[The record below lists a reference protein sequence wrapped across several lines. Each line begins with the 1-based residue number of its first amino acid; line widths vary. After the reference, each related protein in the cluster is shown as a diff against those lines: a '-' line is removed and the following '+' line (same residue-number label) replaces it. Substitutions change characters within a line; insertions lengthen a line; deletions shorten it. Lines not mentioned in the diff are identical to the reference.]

1 MSTDIVHHTMAE
13 STGFLSACIVML
25 LLAAAVPGYVALK
38 TGSDGGTA
46 TLRKWVPMLNLFAG
60 AVFLSAAL
68 LHLIPEA
75 TEGYQNYVMNRSA
88 ANTDDNN
95 DTVGDYPLP
104 CLFVLLGFWI
114 VMAVEQL
121 AVQYADKVMSVSS
134 SSSSSFEQNTIEDL
148 LLASDGDN
156 AVVDADGGGGG
167 GGGGG
172 DADRGA
178 RNDSAPGHHHHNHHA
193 DPLEAATSGGYVVL
207 AALSVHSLLEGIG
220 LGSQQSIASASAVA
234 IAIIIHKGIA
244 AFALGLRLAPIKTSW
259 HRLLVCMA
267 VFSAASPL
275 GIVIGM
281 IAQSN
286 GSDLLLSSING
297 LSAGTFLYVGVIEM
311 LAPELEKDTASP
323 LFSKTLPVTAGM
335 AVFALLALL
344 PDGDG

>member
-1 MSTDIVHHTMAE
+1 
-13 STGFLSACIVML
+13 
-25 LLAAAVPGYVALK
+25 
-38 TGSDGGTA
+38 
-46 TLRKWVPMLNLFAG
+46 MLNLFAG

-88 ANTDDNN
+88 ANADDSSGGGGGGTN

-121 AVQYADKVMSVSS
+121 AVQYADKVKSVSS
-134 SSSSSFEQNTIEDL
+134 SSFDQSTIGEL
-148 LLASDGDN
+148 LITSDGDD
-156 AVVDADGGGGG
+156 AVVDAE
-167 GGGGG
+167 
-172 DADRGA
+172 RGA
-178 RNDSAPGHHHHNHHA
+178 RNDSAPGHHRHHHPHHA

-220 LGSQQSIASASAVA
+220 LGSQQSIASASTVA

-259 HRLLVCMA
+259 HRLVVCMA
-267 VFSAASPL
+267 VFSAASPF

-323 LFSKTLPVTAGM
+323 LFTKTLPVTAGM